1 MNYWFSVKGVSE
13 KYKELFNKRKLEE
26 TGDMDDDLAA
36 HYADESDEE
45 DEDEDEVFVQLI
57 SQNRSSIVQI
67 TYA

>member
-1 MNYWFSVKGVSE
+1 
-13 KYKELFNKRKLEE
+13 
-26 TGDMDDDLAA
+26 MDDDLAA